1 MYSTFVFDLKLISS
15 YSIFIPIFF
24 EIMQRFFQRF
34 YPTLS
39 CIKMK
44 NCQTYFQNPVVWTPK
59 DFQSIFG
66 HFWKLCMKG
75 LNIYLTNWFR
85 WIFHFFILL
94 APSSKEFSNKYMSV
108 LFQYVFMSRSI
119 NVLFLVYECV
129 ENPCYK
135 NPYFKDINLHILKI
149 SWLVATEHLTG
160 FMLTY
165 EFVNTFSININ
176 LQLPEKNNKLHSYQ
190 VLNHIHV
197 YLFSESLLRCSRGE
211 SW

>member
-34 YPTLS
+34 YLTLS

-129 ENPCYK
+129 ENPCYCRLQMMELRK
-135 NPYFKDINLHILKI
+135 L
-149 SWLVATEHLTG
+149 E
-160 FMLTY
+160 
-165 EFVNTFSININ
+165 TFSFLTFIWYLN
-176 LQLPEKNNKLHSYQ
+176 LESKCPSFC
-190 VLNHIHV
+190 IRGW
-197 YLFSESLLRCSRGE
+197 FSTYTGTQ
-211 SW
+211 